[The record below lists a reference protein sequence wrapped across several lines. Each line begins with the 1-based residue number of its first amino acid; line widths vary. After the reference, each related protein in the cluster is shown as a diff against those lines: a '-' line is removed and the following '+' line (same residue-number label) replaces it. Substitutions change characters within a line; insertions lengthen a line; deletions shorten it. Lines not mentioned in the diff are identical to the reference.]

1 MTLFIKNLLFTLLVP
16 GTVAVVIPITISQD
30 ISLSVGLMTLIGFI
44 LWLFG
49 LIIYIY
55 SVWGFAIW
63 GKGTPAPVDAP
74 KHLVIR
80 GLYQYMRNP
89 MYIGVLSI
97 LLGWTC
103 LYNSLGLWVYWF
115 FMACCFQ
122 LFILYYEEPKL
133 LQLFGSEYKVY
144 CSAVNRWLPK
154 WPLAKV
160 HD

>member
-1 MTLFIKNLLFTLLVP
+1 MKLLIKNLLFTLLVP
-16 GTVAVVIPITISQD
+16 GTVAVIIPISISRD

-63 GKGTPAPVDAP
+63 GKGTPAPIDAP

-103 LYNSLGLWVYWF
+103 LYSSLSLWFYWF
-115 FMACCFQ
+115 FMASCFQ
-122 LFILYYEEPKL
+122 LFILYYEEPRL

-154 WPLAKV
+154 WPPAKTN
-160 HD
+160 D

>member
-1 MTLFIKNLLFTLLVP
+1 MMLLIKNLLFTILVP
-16 GTVAVVIPITISQD
+16 GTVAVLIPIIISRD
-30 ISLSVGLMTLIGFI
+30 ISPAADLMTLFAFI

-103 LYNSLGLWVYWF
+103 LYSSLSLWLYWL
-115 FMACCFQ
+115 FMAGCFQ

-133 LQLFGSEYKVY
+133 LQLFGSEYKSY
-144 CSAVNRWLPK
+144 CLTVNRWLPK
-154 WPLAKV
+154 WPLAKTN
-160 HD
+160 D